1 MSRKPKY
8 SKELKIDT
16 AKRYLNGEGS
26 YISLS
31 KEVGADSSIVYGWV
45 LKYKKYGDEAFDIST
60 INSSYTK
67 EFKEKVVLKYLN
79 GEGSLIDLMV
89 KYNIPAVHT
98 LENWIKSYNSHIEL
112 KDYIPE
118 GEDIYMTESRKV
130 IFSIWNNVIR

>member
-1 MSRKPKY
+1 M
-8 SKELKIDT
+8 
-16 AKRYLNGEGS
+16 
-26 YISLS
+26 
-31 KEVGADSSIVYGWV
+31 
-45 LKYKKYGDEAFDIST
+45 
-60 INSSYTK
+60 
-67 EFKEKVVLKYLN
+67 KYLN

-130 IFSIWNNVIR
+130 IFSIWNNVIH